1 MCVLLLSGRIPF
13 ETGDTIIQQ
22 GEKGSWAGMLLE
34 GEFDAYVEARQ
45 DFAQLDWV
53 PCFSQQRP
61 GCSFPR
67 IALPFHDRASARSG
81 PCRPAISSAR

>member
-1 MCVLLLSGRIPF
+1 MCRIPF

-45 DFAQLDWV
+45 DFIAELDWV
-53 PCFSQQRP
+53 LCFSQPRP

-67 IALPFHDRASARSG
+67 IALPTFHDRG
-81 PCRPAISSAR
+81 